1 MTEIR
6 QWLTSIGL
14 DQYADLFEEND
25 IELALLA
32 EWTDEH
38 LQAVGVA
45 SGGHRMKILKA
56 VREEVPRTG
65 NGSVV
70 MTEETAPQPTTT
82 GEAERRQLTVMFCDL
97 AGSTALAERFDPED
111 LGEIVR
117 IYQDNCADIVSRYE
131 GYVARYMGDGI
142 LAYFGYPQAHED
154 DAEHALRAGLEII
167 KTVAKLEPRPGLSL
181 AVRIGVATGP
191 VVVGLSSSLRD
202 RWGGVVLRIAREV
215 SGSAAI

>member
-25 IELALLA
+25 IELALLS
-32 EWTDEH
+32 ELTDEH
-38 LQAVGVA
+38 LQAIGVA
-45 SGGHRMKILKA
+45 SVGHRMKILKA